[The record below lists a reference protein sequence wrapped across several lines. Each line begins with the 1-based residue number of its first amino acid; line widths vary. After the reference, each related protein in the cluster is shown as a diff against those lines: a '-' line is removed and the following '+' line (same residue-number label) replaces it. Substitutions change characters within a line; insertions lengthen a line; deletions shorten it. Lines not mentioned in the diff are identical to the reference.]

1 MSSKLTA
8 KTPGRGQFT
17 SFGIVFGNFSHISRK
32 FIILMEGMVR
42 LVRTQ
47 NFPKTNISYLVLH
60 T

>member
-17 SFGIVFGNFSHISRK
+17 SFGIFFGNFSHISRK
-32 FIILMEGMVR
+32 FIILMEGMIR